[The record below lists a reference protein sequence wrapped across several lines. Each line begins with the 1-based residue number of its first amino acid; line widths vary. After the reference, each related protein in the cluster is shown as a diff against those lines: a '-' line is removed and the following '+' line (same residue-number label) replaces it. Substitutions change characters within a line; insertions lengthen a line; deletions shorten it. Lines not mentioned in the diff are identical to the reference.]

1 MSVLKGSFFE
11 QFNIPLR
18 ATLGIIAKYANRV
31 PRKAIARI
39 LYVSKSSILK
49 VINKLVEILPV
60 VDFSN
65 NKLGGGGKKVHIDE
79 TMLNYK
85 CKSHR
90 LRFPTNRTDCLY
102 LVEVGV
108 KIERVFAVCIS
119 TKKVIKLL
127 PIICEQVI
135 SGATIQT
142 DEAACYKN

>member
-1 MSVLKGSFFE
+1 
-11 QFNIPLR
+11 
-18 ATLGIIAKYANRV
+18 
-31 PRKAIARI
+31 
-39 LYVSKSSILK
+39 
-49 VINKLVEILPV
+49 
-60 VDFSN
+60 
-65 NKLGGGGKKVHIDE
+65 
-79 TMLNYK
+79 MLNYK